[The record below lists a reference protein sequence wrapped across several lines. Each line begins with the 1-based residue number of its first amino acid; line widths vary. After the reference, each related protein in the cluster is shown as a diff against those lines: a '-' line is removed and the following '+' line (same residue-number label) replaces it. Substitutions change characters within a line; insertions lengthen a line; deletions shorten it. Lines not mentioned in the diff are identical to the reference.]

1 MSARADRMLIAAD
14 EALRFVLDPY
24 NPAFVHLAASRA
36 HLRSLPADRRAQLER
51 EWHEGGFGSLSE
63 TTPDSLKARA
73 AAEWRE
79 HTGEGL
85 YD

>member
-1 MSARADRMLIAAD
+1 MSARADRILIAAD

-36 HLRSLPADRRAQLER
+36 HLRSLPAERRAQLER
-51 EWHEGGFGSLSE
+51 EWHEGGLDLNE
-63 TTPDSLKARA
+63 TTSDSIKARA

-79 HTGEGL
+79 HTGEGI